1 MDTFRCGHPRS
12 AENAAPN
19 GKGSP
24 ICRTCRNAR
33 KRKDYAASPEASRAA
48 GKERQRR
55 HRGGLKGNANT
66 RKSTC
71 AQGHPFDDEN
81 TYLYKG
87 TRQCKTCRRDR
98 CRETYARRPEQ
109 YARKRRAWYVANRH
123 VAIAASLR
131 WAQANPQR
139 AALISRLKKQRRR
152 AAGVLTAAEWH
163 QILARYG
170 HRCLA
175 CGSGGPLT
183 IDHIVPVS
191 KGGANTAANVQPLC
205 GSCNSAKSTKTID
218 YRPSMA
224 AV

>member
-12 AENAAPN
+12 AENSAPN
-19 GKGSP
+19 GKAGS

-33 KRKDYAASPEASRAA
+33 KRRDYAADPEASREA

-55 HRGGLKGNANT
+55 HRGGLKGNANA
-66 RKSTC
+66 RKDVC

-81 TYLYKG
+81 TYTYKG
-87 TRQCKTCRRDR
+87 NRQCKTCRNQR

-109 YARKRRAWYVANRH
+109 YAQKRRAWYMANRH
-123 VAIAASLR
+123 KAIAATRR
-131 WAQANPQR
+131 WAQANPER
-139 AALISRLKKQRRR
+139 AALISRLKKHRRR
-152 AAGVLTAAEWH
+152 AAGVFTAPEWR
-163 QILARYG
+163 QILAQYG

-175 CGSGGPLT
+175 CGSDGPLT

-205 GSCNSAKSTKTID
+205 STCNTSKGTKTID
-218 YRPSMA
+218 YRPALA
-224 AV
+224 AN